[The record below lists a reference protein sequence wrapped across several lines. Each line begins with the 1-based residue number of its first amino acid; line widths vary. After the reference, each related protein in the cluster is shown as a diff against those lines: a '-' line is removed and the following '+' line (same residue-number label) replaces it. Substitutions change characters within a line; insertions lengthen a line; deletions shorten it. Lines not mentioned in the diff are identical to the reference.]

1 MKFSITRAKD
11 VWFPLGQTLE
21 ITTSILTREYVL
33 LVNEKLS
40 GSHFTGK

>member
-21 ITTSILTREYVL
+21 ITTSILTREYVV
-33 LVNEKLS
+33 LVNKELS
-40 GSHFTGK
+40 GSQLIGK

>member
-33 LVNEKLS
+33 LVNEELS
-40 GSHFTGK
+40 RSHFIRK

>member
-11 VWFPLGQTLE
+11 VWFPPGQTLE

-33 LVNEKLS
+33 LVNEELS
-40 GSHFTGK
+40 RSHFIRK